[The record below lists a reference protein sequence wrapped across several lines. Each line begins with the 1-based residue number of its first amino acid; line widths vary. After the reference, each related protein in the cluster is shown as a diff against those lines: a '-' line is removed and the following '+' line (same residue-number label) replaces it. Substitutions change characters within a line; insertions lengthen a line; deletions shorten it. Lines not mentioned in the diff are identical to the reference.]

1 MVRLALYCEMFR
13 CVLTRLWCLGG
24 GRIQGYNVYMAT
36 SDVGDFTEVAT
47 TIGTDTMDVVE
58 VLHLSESSDEPL
70 LPETRYIFKAVAVT
84 LVDICISV
92 ATSLQLANATD
103 TYTAAAAIPGP
114 PPSPYFLQ
122 TTGGMITMSLA
133 KSLNMQ
139 GATLTGFL
147 VTTTDAT
154 GSSVTNSIAADGA
167 VTYNATPLQASSS
180 YEVSAAVVTNLGTSL
195 FSSSITMSTT
205 APQPRLR
212 LAILR

>member
-1 MVRLALYCEMFR
+1 MMVRLALYCEMFR

-114 PPSPYFLQ
+114 PR
-122 TTGGMITMSLA
+122 A
-133 KSLNMQ
+133 R
-139 GATLTGFL
+139 
-147 VTTTDAT
+147 
-154 GSSVTNSIAADGA
+154 
-167 VTYNATPLQASSS
+167 
-180 YEVSAAVVTNLGTSL
+180 TSCK
-195 FSSSITMSTT
+195 
-205 APQPRLR
+205 PR
-212 LAILR
+212 AE